1 MSQYSLEGTL
11 HLYDVIFEVIRLIT
25 KVIALGIGN
34 IDSYIIGT
42 SEKSEMLG
50 HMHFRRYPYLF
61 AFG

>member
-1 MSQYSLEGTL
+1 MSQYSFEATL

-42 SEKSEMLG
+42 SEKSENAWSHAL
-50 HMHFRRYPYLF
+50 PLLSLF
-61 AFG
+61 VCF